1 MAAASTFD
9 EEVYVSGA
17 AQRTPGS
24 LRRWVS
30 AHDMLILGTISVSA
44 FLMAWEW
51 AGTSGAINPLLSS
64 SPSRIWTTF
73 LQLAQGGLARDFII
87 SGTEFL
93 YGFGLAVLIGIP
105 LGILTGWYRPL
116 ESILDPFI
124 AIFNATPGVALM
136 PLIIIWFGIGEP
148 SKVAVIF
155 LGAIFAILLSTITGV
170 KNLDASLITAAQ
182 SFGASSFQIFRTV
195 ALPGTVPFML
205 SGIRL
210 GLGHALIGI
219 VVGELYGASGGI
231 GYLIAVAGM
240 TFQTDKVLVGV
251 VIIAIAGMVL
261 STISRRVEDH
271 FQSWRPTR

>member
-1 MAAASTFD
+1 
-9 EEVYVSGA
+9 
-17 AQRTPGS
+17 
-24 LRRWVS
+24 
-30 AHDMLILGTISVSA
+30 
-44 FLMAWEW
+44 
-51 AGTSGAINPLLSS
+51 
-64 SPSRIWTTF
+64 
-73 LQLAQGGLARDFII
+73 
-87 SGTEFL
+87 
-93 YGFGLAVLIGIP
+93 VLIRIP
-105 LGILTGWYRPL
+105 LGILAGWYRPL
-116 ESILDPFI
+116 EAILDPFI

-170 KNLDASLITAAQ
+170 KNLDATLITAAR

-251 VIIAIAGMVL
+251 VIIAICGMVL
-261 STISRRVEDH
+261 STVSRRVEGH